1 MEPIPRVTR
10 RPPGTAARIG
20 EIDPPLLLDP
30 AEREAQRKERERRR
44 KERERRSAEGSPPP
58 ADGAGRL
65 DVRG

>member
-1 MEPIPRVTR
+1 MEPIRPVTR
-10 RPPGTAARIG
+10 RPPGTAARID

-44 KERERRSAEGSPPP
+44 KERERRSPDDATPP
-58 ADGAGRL
+58 GRL

>member
-1 MEPIPRVTR
+1 LESIRPVTR
-10 RPPGTAARIG
+10 RPPGAATRID

-44 KERERRSAEGSPPP
+44 KERERRSTDGSPPP
-58 ADGAGRL
+58 SGGDGRL

>member
-1 MEPIPRVTR
+1 MEPIRPVTR
-10 RPPGTAARIG
+10 RPLGAATRID

-44 KERERRSAEGSPPP
+44 KERERRSTDGFPPP
-58 ADGAGRL
+58 SGSDGRL